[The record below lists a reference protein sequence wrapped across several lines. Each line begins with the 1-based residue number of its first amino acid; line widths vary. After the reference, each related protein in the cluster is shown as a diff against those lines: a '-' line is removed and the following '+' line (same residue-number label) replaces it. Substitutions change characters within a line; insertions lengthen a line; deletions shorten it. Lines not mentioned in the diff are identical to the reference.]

1 MGRKR
6 LAVPG
11 MLENQQSPFA
21 YSLSYS
27 FGSADRVKVV
37 KSFTIAELFASY
49 GKILWEE
56 GRHKANVKS
65 FLGEINEI
73 FLNASFSTF
82 DQETLDGLIGTLRE
96 RGNSNATINR
106 KLAAL
111 SKLLRK
117 ACKMGDLHS
126 LPEFRRQKERSGR
139 IRFLDFDEEDR
150 LFSAIRGHSEHYYR
164 LSVFLVDTG
173 ARLGEAIGLRWTDIH
188 NGSATFWITKSGKSR
203 SIPLTKRAMDA
214 VIAGRPTTGRAFLR
228 YRAIQVSSGL
238 A

>member
-1 MGRKR
+1 MGRKK

-11 MLENQQSPFA
+11 PLSDQQSPFA
-21 YSLSYS
+21 TYSLSYS
-27 FGSADRVKVV
+27 FGTTDRVQVV
-37 KSFTIAELFASY
+37 RSFTVAELFASY

-73 FLNASFSTF
+73 FLNARFSTF

-139 IRFLDFDEEDR
+139 IRFLDFDEEHR
-150 LFSAIRGHSEHYYR
+150 LFAAIRAIPNTTIGFPYSSLTPARGWGSDRSE
-164 LSVFLVDTG
+164 
-173 ARLGEAIGLRWTDIH
+173 
-188 NGSATFWITKSGKSR
+188 
-203 SIPLTKRAMDA
+203 MD
-214 VIAGRPTTGRAFLR
+214 
-228 YRAIQVSSGL
+228 
-238 A
+238 